1 MRPVTVLN
9 ASDRLVFT
17 PKCKSGISELRSSI
31 STPVRGQGPAVIVTT
46 AVAQQAIC
54 HHGWLACLGHCKQL
68 AMLFS
73 RSTFRALTLG
83 GCKPYSQMAGSGSGM
98 VLTFALAQLLRKVPG
113 NARMNG
119 GSGSRLGLVPPH

>member
-1 MRPVTVLN
+1 M
-9 ASDRLVFT
+9 
-17 PKCKSGISELRSSI
+17 
-31 STPVRGQGPAVIVTT
+31 
-46 AVAQQAIC
+46 QAEPIAPQNDQIC
-54 HHGWLACLGHCKQL
+54 QHMFKLSQYQSRKLKAGHCKQL

-83 GCKPYSQMAGSGSGM
+83 GSKPYSQMAGSGSGM

-113 NARMNG
+113 NARVNG